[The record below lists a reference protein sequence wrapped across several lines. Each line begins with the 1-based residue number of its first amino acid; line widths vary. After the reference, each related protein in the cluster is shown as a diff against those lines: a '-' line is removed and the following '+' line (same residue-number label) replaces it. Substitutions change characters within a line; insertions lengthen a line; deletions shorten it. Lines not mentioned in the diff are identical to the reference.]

1 MDSGTGTKSPHILI
15 LEDESAHRDLALR
28 AFHDDPEMFRVS
40 VAGTIREAR
49 QILEHDPPDL
59 IIADWLLP
67 DGKGIEVLP
76 RRDGMVTVPLIVM
89 TSHGDER
96 LAVEIMKSGSIDY
109 VVKSLSA
116 FKELPHTARHALR
129 DWDNILQ
136 RQRAEE
142 ELRAKERQLSL
153 IYRNVSEVLLFLSVE
168 QDNRYRFLSVNQLF
182 LDVTGLTQEQVVGK
196 YVHEVI
202 PEPSLTLVLGKYKQ
216 AIEDKTTVSW
226 EEITDYPGGKKY
238 GEVRISPLIDETG
251 RCTNLVGSVHDITER
266 KRTELALRESEA
278 KYRTLIEN
286 SGTGIIIVDR
296 NGTYLMV
303 NRRAADL
310 MGAPPHEIIGK
321 TMIDFLP
328 DDTAR
333 RYLARNR
340 EMIDSG
346 EGREY
351 EDTFEL
357 KTGKR
362 TFFIIDQIIK
372 DSSGRGIA
380 LQSSS
385 VDITDRKRAEEAL
398 RESEENTGILPRTF
412 TMVFISMTGPPISCS
427 STTGPQISADIQKK
441 NC

>member
-278 KYRTLIEN
+278 KYRTRSRIPERVSL
-286 SGTGIIIVDR
+286 
-296 NGTYLMV
+296 
-303 NRRAADL
+303 
-310 MGAPPHEIIGK
+310 
-321 TMIDFLP
+321 
-328 DDTAR
+328 
-333 RYLARNR
+333 
-340 EMIDSG
+340 
-346 EGREY
+346 
-351 EDTFEL
+351 
-357 KTGKR
+357 
-362 TFFIIDQIIK
+362 
-372 DSSGRGIA
+372 
-380 LQSSS
+380 
-385 VDITDRKRAEEAL
+385 
-398 RESEENTGILPRTF
+398 
-412 TMVFISMTGPPISCS
+412 
-427 STTGPQISADIQKK
+427 
-441 NC
+441 